1 MATVLLVEDEPTL
14 RETLAFNLKR
24 DGYELILA
32 ADGVQAL
39 ERFNSQIDLVLLDV
53 MLPKLSGTEVC
64 KQIRQKS
71 NVPIM
76 MLTAKDSEID
86 KVLGLEL
93 GADDYLTKP
102 YSYRELLARV
112 RALLRRS
119 LAVFEESVA
128 PAQTLEVG
136 ELVLDQEA
144 HEVRARGELVQMP
157 LREYELLEFLMQ
169 NPGRVLTRNQLLD
182 QIWGYNYIGDTK
194 TLDVHIKRL
203 RSKIEVDP
211 ANPQIVLTVRG
222 VGYKL
227 VER

>member
-1 MATVLLVEDEPTL
+1 MTTILLVEDEPTL
-14 RETLAFNLKR
+14 RETLAFNLQR
-24 DGYELILA
+24 DGYDLVTV

-39 ERFNSQIDLVLLDV
+39 DSFNSQIDLVLLDV

-64 KQIRQKS
+64 KQLRQKS

-112 RALLRRS
+112 RALLRRTQ
-119 LAVFEESVA
+119 AVFEESVA
-128 PAQTLEVG
+128 PTQTLAVG
-136 ELVLDQEA
+136 ELLLDAQA
-144 HEVRARGELVQMP
+144 HEVRVRGELVQMP
-157 LREYELLEFLMQ
+157 LREYELLELLMQ

-182 QIWGYNYIGDTK
+182 RIWGYNYIGDTK

-203 RSKIEVDP
+203 RSKIEIDP

>member
-1 MATVLLVEDEPTL
+1 MTTILLVEDEPTL
-14 RETLAFNLKR
+14 RETLAFNLQR
-24 DGYELILA
+24 DGYDLVTVS
-32 ADGVQAL
+32 DGVQAL
-39 ERFNSQIDLVLLDV
+39 DSFNSQIDLVLLDV

-64 KQIRQKS
+64 KQLRQKS

-112 RALLRRS
+112 RALLRRTQ
-119 LAVFEESVA
+119 AVFEESVA
-128 PAQTLEVG
+128 PTQTLAVG
-136 ELVLDQEA
+136 ELLLDAQA
-144 HEVRARGELVQMP
+144 HEVRVRGELVQMP
-157 LREYELLEFLMQ
+157 LREYELLELLMQ

-182 QIWGYNYIGDTK
+182 RIWGYNYIGDTK

-203 RSKIEVDP
+203 RSKIEIDP